1 MVEFIKKNKARCY
14 MLGFE
19 IFYTV
24 FCTVLG
30 IKGDLG
36 LLAYSLV
43 LTLVSTLSVLLYY
56 KKEND
61 YIILASHIIALANV
75 IFLNFYIRYVTQL

>member
-1 MVEFIKKNKARCY
+1 

-19 IFYTV
+19 LFYTV

-30 IKGDLG
+30 VKGDLS
-36 LLAYSLV
+36 LLAYSLAS
-43 LTLVSTLSVLLYY
+43 TSVSALSVLIYY

-61 YIILASHIIALANV
+61 YIALSSDIIALANV
-75 IFLNFYIRYVTQL
+75 IFLYFYIRYVTQL

>member
-30 IKGDLG
+30 IKGDLS
-36 LLAYSLV
+36 LLAYSLAS
-43 LTLVSTLSVLLYY
+43 TSVSALSVLLYY
-56 KKEND
+56 KKENA
-61 YIILASHIIALANV
+61 YTGLASDIIALANV